1 MHKPFP
7 TYLLILSL
15 ALLSCGQK
23 DTATFEYAT
32 LDYDTSCIRIF
43 DYDTGFYSFPKYS
56 RPIALTQK
64 DLVLADSL
72 LRQAAL
78 EFNAQESERLFES
91 FGGNVS
97 IEYFII
103 DLSRYKR
110 QYFPYKD
117 SNGQR
122 ILKLTCFSRPFAAW
136 KKQEYWRLHG
146 GIEILELR
154 INLTEGKLVD
164 FYTGGYG

>member
-1 MHKPFP
+1 MYKPIP
-7 TYLLILSL
+7 AYLLILSL

-23 DTATFEYAT
+23 DTATFDYAT
-32 LDYDTSCIRIF
+32 LDYDTSRIRIF
-43 DYDTGFYSFPKYS
+43 DYDTGFYSFPQYS
-56 RPIALTQK
+56 RPIALTRD
-64 DLVLADSL
+64 DLELTDSL
-72 LRQAAL
+72 LRQAAT
-78 EFNAQESERLFES
+78 EFNAEKSKRRYES
-91 FGGNVS
+91 FGGNVPM
-97 IEYFII
+97 EYFII
-103 DLSRYKR
+103 DLSRYWR

-136 KKQEYWRLHG
+136 KNQEYWRLHG